1 MAATTADAPRV
12 INDVD
17 GNEENIFVVGIPK
30 RVEEGVVTTLIRLS
44 LREGIV
50 VANDVDWLY
59 LEDFCCLY

>member
-30 RVEEGVVTTLIRLS
+30 RVEEGIVTTLDRLS
-44 LREGIV
+44 LREGVIV

-59 LEDFCCLY
+59 

>member
-12 INDVD
+12 IRDVD

-30 RVEEGVVTTLIRLS
+30 RVEEGIVTTLDRLS
-44 LREGIV
+44 LREGVIV

-59 LEDFCCLY
+59 